1 MTTPFGFTSWTHR
14 ALGVQVLN
22 LAYRSGVAWNETSY
36 ANPAFDALLDQAGG
50 VTDANDRRM
59 VMAQAEAML
68 QDDAIISQSFWR
80 SVFVAANKRVHG
92 LYPHVALEH
101 HFNKVWLA

>member
-1 MTTPFGFTSWTHR
+1 M
-14 ALGVQVLN
+14 N

-36 ANPAFDALLDQAGG
+36 ANPTFDALLDKAGG
-50 VTDANDRRM
+50 LTDVEARRK
-59 VMAQAEAML
+59 VMARAQAVL
-68 QDDAIISQSFWR
+68 QDDAVISQSFWR

-101 HFNKVWLA
+101 HFNKVWLS